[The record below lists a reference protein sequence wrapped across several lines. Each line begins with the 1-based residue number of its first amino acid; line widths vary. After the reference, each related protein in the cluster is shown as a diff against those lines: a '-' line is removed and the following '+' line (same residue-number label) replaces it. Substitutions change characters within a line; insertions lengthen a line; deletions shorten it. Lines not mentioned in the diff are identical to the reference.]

1 MSSAVV
7 PDSQSVEDAALE
19 DAAERSSLARKP
31 RFRWSAAASGA
42 VPGALAGLL
51 LRDLDLPALVSYEGQ
66 REPLVITAA
75 LLGAF
80 VAAVGY
86 RWVVVLPTLCL
97 AALWC
102 LVAFSP
108 LSSWLSHGLARSELV
123 EPADAVFVSFSSLR
137 PGAHRSAEVRNR
149 LLYGVDLV
157 ARGKAPRL
165 VLTETTGIEGVALAR
180 HLMESAG
187 VAADQLVVAGRAES
201 TRDEALVVGQL
212 ARERGFKL
220 ILLVTSPIHS
230 LRASA
235 ALEKEGA
242 RIVSTPSAETR
253 FDLETLNTC
262 GDRLA
267 AFGSVLHERLGL
279 WVYARRG
286 WISEGIG

>member
-7 PDSQSVEDAALE
+7 PDPQSVEDAA
-19 DAAERSSLARKP
+19 ERSPLVKKP
-31 RFRWSAAASGA
+31 RFQWSAIASGA
-42 VPGALAGLL
+42 GPGALAGLL
-51 LRDLDLPALVSYEGQ
+51 LRDLDLPALVSYGGQ

-75 LLGAF
+75 LLGGL

-86 RWVVVLPTLCL
+86 RRVMVFLTLCL

-102 LVAFSP
+102 LVASSP
-108 LSSWLSHGLARSELV
+108 LSSWLSHGLTRSELV
-123 EPADAVFVSFSSLR
+123 EPADAVFVSLSSLR

-149 LLYGVDLV
+149 LMYGVDLV

-165 VLTETTGIEGVALAR
+165 VLTETMDIEGVALAR
-180 HLMESAG
+180 HLMDSAG

-201 TRDEALVVGQL
+201 TREEAVVVGKL
-212 ARERGFKL
+212 AKQRGFKL

-242 RIVSTPSAETR
+242 TIVSTPSAETR
-253 FDLETLNTC
+253 FDLETLNTW

-286 WISEGIG
+286 WISDGIG